1 MEGAV
6 YPVFNPALL
15 VESSKE
21 YPVSINGKVRTNIV
35 IALDATQAIVE
46 EIILQNEVIQKWLE
60 GNAPKK
66 IIYVKNKMV
75 NVVI

>member
-1 MEGAV
+1 M
-6 YPVFNPALL
+6 
-15 VESSKE
+15 
-21 YPVSINGKVRTNIV
+21 RTNIV
-35 IALDATQAIVE
+35 IALDATQAAVE
-46 EIILQNEVIQKWLE
+46 EIILQNEVIQKWLD